1 MVFRYIIAGFCFLFL
16 PNFALWDFIPDC
28 IGYFLILQGI
38 TRASLIA
45 PVMADAR
52 RVLSKLALVSL
63 FRFISAMI
71 ISLLFSGATTG
82 DGYQTL
88 FTIVF
93 CGFETYFAVA
103 FFRLFA
109 EGLSYLQMRHGGV
122 QFDKQLTDFASLSIA
137 FYVVKALFNIFPT
150 LGGLF
155 GAQYSSNVE
164 TLPSF
169 DIAYYKTVL
178 SLCNIVI
185 VSAFGI
191 VFLAFAIRLLRQLQK
206 DTVLLQNL
214 KKEYSA
220 LLDEHPTLP
229 LRQGLR
235 TAFLLFGVSC
245 IFLLDLSLE
254 PININVIPD
263 VVCAV
268 LLLCGCIVLCRRDL
282 LPKWIYALC
291 TGGIV
296 FSCAAEI
303 LGDLFSNRYG
313 DVAWLHGLNYNTESL
328 ALYISSAVTQVLW
341 QAIFVTL
348 LVFLGKMLHKLI
360 AVHTGNE
367 SNASDLHAELNRR
380 VRITFILLCIYA
392 ASSVVQTCVAPF
404 VPLYWLGQ
412 ILYGIFVVFY
422 AICTLSIVR
431 EQVDYKYL

>member
-1 MVFRYIIAGFCFLFL
+1 MAFRYIIAGFCFLFL

-38 TRASLIA
+38 YRASLIA

-52 RVLSKLALVSL
+52 RALSRLTLVSL
-63 FRFISAMI
+63 FRFLSAII
-71 ISLLFSGATTG
+71 ISLLFSNAATTG

-93 CGFETYFAVA
+93 CAIETYFAVA

-109 EGLSYLQMRHGGV
+109 EGLSYLQMRHGEV
-122 QFDKQLTDFASLSIA
+122 QFSKELTDFTSLSIA
-137 FYVVKALFNIFPT
+137 FYIVKALFNIFPT

-164 TLPSF
+164 TNPSF
-169 DIAYYKTVL
+169 DIAYYETVL

-185 VSAFGI
+185 VTAFGI
-191 VFLAFAIRLLRQLQK
+191 VFLVFAIRLLLRVQK
-206 DTVLLQNL
+206 DSVLLQNL

-220 LLDEHPTLP
+220 LLDKHPTLP
-229 LRQGLR
+229 LRQSLR
-235 TAFLLFGVSC
+235 TAFLLFGASC
-245 IFLLDLSLE
+245 VFLLDLSLDR
-254 PININVIPD
+254 INIIPD
-263 VVCAV
+263 FVCAI

-291 TGGIV
+291 SCGIL
-296 FSCAAEI
+296 FSCGAEI
-303 LGDLFSNRYG
+303 LGDLFSERYG
-313 DVAWLHGLNYNTESL
+313 DVAWLYGLNYNTESL
-328 ALYISSAVTQVLW
+328 ALYIASAVTQILW
-341 QAIFVTL
+341 QATLIAL
-348 LVFLGKMLHKLI
+348 LVLLGKMLHKLI
-360 AVHTGNE
+360 AVHTGTE
-367 SNASDLHAELNRR
+367 SGAFELHAELNRR

-392 ASSVVQTCVAPF
+392 ASSVVQTFVAPF

-412 ILYGIFVVFY
+412 LLYGIFAVFY
-422 AICTLSIVR
+422 TICTLSVVR